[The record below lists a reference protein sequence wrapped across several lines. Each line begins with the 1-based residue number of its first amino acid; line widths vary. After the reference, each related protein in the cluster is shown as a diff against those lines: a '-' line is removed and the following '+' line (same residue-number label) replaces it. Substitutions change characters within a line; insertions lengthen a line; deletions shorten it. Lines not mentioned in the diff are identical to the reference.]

1 MTEWRGG
8 SLPKRIQ
15 IESRHCLPG
24 FATVAVK
31 CLQLWFWVSKL
42 KTRRKSE
49 TDVGELTL
57 SWPTCLAWNSLYA
70 WSERTRPNMAEQRA
84 ELISFTPASTLQ
96 LGEGGGGGVG
106 DGLGLPPR
114 PSLRISN
121 SQIWN
126 LSDLLFKAPSKSE
139 IYCYHKKPRWTLSVF
154 HSIQMCFLC
163 QLMILN
169 VDPCAI
175 RIRKC
180 PSTALSTFV
189 RHQDIFANIP
199 MYVHC
204 TFIRIL
210 KSNSLPFQLNCHF
223 CTEKKIAVF

>member
-1 MTEWRGG
+1 MSSPPRWYCVGTRIRQTKNVKLFWYLKFCSYSGFCIGHLPHIILVQAHPPKMTEWRGG
-8 SLPKRIQ
+8 SRPKRIQ

-126 LSDLLFKAPSKSE
+126 LSDLLFKAPSK
-139 IYCYHKKPRWTLSVF
+139 
-154 HSIQMCFLC
+154 
-163 QLMILN
+163 
-169 VDPCAI
+169 
-175 RIRKC
+175 
-180 PSTALSTFV
+180 
-189 RHQDIFANIP
+189 
-199 MYVHC
+199 
-204 TFIRIL
+204 
-210 KSNSLPFQLNCHF
+210 
-223 CTEKKIAVF
+223 